1 MNGLTSVI
9 KMSLR
14 LPNRSPPD
22 YRAGVWE
29 TTLAGVRSC
38 RGLGTAEASGSDPR
52 PRVCVEPRNAHAD
65 HRRTRPRRVLQR
77 GCRGDPRAPVLR
89 GGRGAPRGV
98 AWTVLAAHARFG
110 AVAVRAPACRN
121 RSLRAAR

>member
-22 YRAGVWE
+22 YRAGVWV
-29 TTLAGVRSC
+29 TTLAGVRSR

-52 PRVCVEPRNAHAD
+52 PRVCVEPRDADAD
-65 HRRTRPRRVLQR
+65 HRRTRRRGVLQR
-77 GCRGDPRAPVLR
+77 GCRGDPRAPLLR
-89 GGRGAPRGV
+89 VGRGASRGV
-98 AWTVLAAHARFG
+98 AQAVLTTHARVG
-110 AVAVRAPACRN
+110 AVAARAPASWN
-121 RSLRAAR
+121 R